1 MARPFL
7 RALELPALIKLSV
20 VVALLVLA
28 FSSTAQTPV
37 LPATDVS
44 AADIKGF
51 INALPPNAVSDKPI
65 RSVDV
70 GGWRVAVYGVLRPKS
85 IHQEANMHQ
94 TRVTEIYYILEGS
107 GTLVTGGTLPDPK
120 PLAGSATTM
129 QSSRIEGGVS
139 RRVSPGDVIIIP
151 GRTPHWFSSQDAD
164 LKYLIFRPDP
174 DGKLALK

>member
-1 MARPFL
+1 MARPLL

-20 VVALLVLA
+20 AVALLMLA
-28 FSSTAQTPV
+28 FSSTAQTPA

-107 GTLVTGGTLPDPK
+107 GTLVTGGTLPEPK
-120 PLAGSATTM
+120 PLAGSATTL